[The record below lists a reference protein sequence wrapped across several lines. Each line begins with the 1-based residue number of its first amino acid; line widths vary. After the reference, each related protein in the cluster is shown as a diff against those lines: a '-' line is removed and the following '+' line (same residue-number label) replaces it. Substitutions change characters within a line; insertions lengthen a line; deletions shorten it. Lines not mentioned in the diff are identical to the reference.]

1 MTTPLSRATRAL
13 PPRGTTLVAG
23 ETPSTAFWHGLLRG
37 LVKGLLRG
45 LVKGLLRSPS
55 AGVCAGAA
63 P

>member
-1 MTTPLSRATRAL
+1 MTTPLSRATRAF
-13 PPRGTTLVAG
+13 PPRGATLVDG
-23 ETPSTAFWHGLLRG
+23 ETPSTAFWH
-37 LVKGLLRG
+37 GLLRG

>member
-13 PPRGTTLVAG
+13 PPRGTTLVDG
-23 ETPSTAFWHGLLRG
+23 EIPSTPFWHGLLRG
-37 LVKGLLRG
+37 LVKGLLR
-45 LVKGLLRSPS
+45 SQS